1 MEIYKD
7 VKFTAAGI
15 VSFRHFAIALQSPG
29 LVDRVVRWGLHLFHV
44 NCVLNPGSGD
54 AANKKVV

>member
-29 LVDRVVRWGLHLFHV
+29 LVDRVVR
-44 NCVLNPGSGD
+44 
-54 AANKKVV
+54 